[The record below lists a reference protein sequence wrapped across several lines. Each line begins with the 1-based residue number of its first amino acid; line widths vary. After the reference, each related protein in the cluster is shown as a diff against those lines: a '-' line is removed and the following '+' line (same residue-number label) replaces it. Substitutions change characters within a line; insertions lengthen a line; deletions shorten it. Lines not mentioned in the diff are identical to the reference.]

1 MAFFVNL
8 FFAVII
14 TSVSIFLA
22 YEFYMQRKKE
32 KTRKPFSKTD
42 EDSIKSYLNI
52 S

>member
-1 MAFFVNL
+1 MALFVNL

-14 TSVSIFLA
+14 AGVSIFLA

-32 KTRKPFSKTD
+32 KTRKHLRKTN
-42 EDSIKSYLNI
+42 ENRIKSYLNI